1 MVVETDLLTTPFTK
15 LVGCKVPIQQA
26 GMGPLANPKLVSA
39 VTNAG
44 ALGML
49 SGMVIDSVDLLERV
63 LREVKD
69 STTGPFG
76 VNYIV
81 PLMERGE
88 LEQMVPV
95 AARYARVVE
104 FFYGWPDESLVQ
116 MVHQEKTLVSWQVG
130 SKEEAKAAAD
140 TGCDLIVA
148 QGIEAGGHIRGQI
161 GLLPLLSETIEAI
174 GGKVPIIGAGGI
186 GTGRSMA
193 GVLAAG
199 ASAVRVGT
207 RFVASEEAQA
217 HPDYVNALV
226 NAEAKDTIYTDR
238 FNVEWPIRASHRV
251 LRSSLEAASNFKGE
265 VVGTSSNI
273 YTQKKY
279 DIHCFEEAVPMKHS
293 TGNIEAMPHWAGE
306 SVGGVKRLQPASEI
320 VRELNDDAEKTLIRW
335 GNKIESQTVQQ
346 PV

>member
-49 SGMVIDSVDLLERV
+49 SGIVIDSVDLLERV

-140 TGCDLIVA
+140 IGCDLIVA
-148 QGIEAGGHIRGQI
+148 QGIEAGGHVRGQRS
-161 GLLPLLSETIEAI
+161 PLALISETLLADR
-174 GGKVPIIGAGGI
+174 GKGSLI
-186 GTGRSMA
+186 
-193 GVLAAG
+193 
-199 ASAVRVGT
+199 
-207 RFVASEEAQA
+207 QA
-217 HPDYVNALV
+217 RGHWDG
-226 NAEAKDTIYTDR
+226 
-238 FNVEWPIRASHRV
+238 RASGR
-251 LRSSLEAASNFKGE
+251 G
-265 VVGTSSNI
+265 
-273 YTQKKY
+273 
-279 DIHCFEEAVPMKHS
+279 P
-293 TGNIEAMPHWAGE
+293 
-306 SVGGVKRLQPASEI
+306 
-320 VRELNDDAEKTLIRW
+320 
-335 GNKIESQTVQQ
+335 
-346 PV
+346 

>member
-1 MVVETDLLTTPFTK
+1 MVVETDLLTTRFTK

-148 QGIEAGGHIRGQI
+148 QGIEAGGQIRGQI
-161 GLLPLLSETIEAI
+161 SLLAFLNANTWAI
-174 GGKVPIIGAGGI
+174 GGKGSFIGARRHGASP
-186 GTGRSMA
+186 SMA
-193 GVLAAG
+193 WGL
-199 ASAVRVGT
+199 
-207 RFVASEEAQA
+207 
-217 HPDYVNALV
+217 
-226 NAEAKDTIYTDR
+226 
-238 FNVEWPIRASHRV
+238 
-251 LRSSLEAASNFKGE
+251 
-265 VVGTSSNI
+265 
-273 YTQKKY
+273 
-279 DIHCFEEAVPMKHS
+279 
-293 TGNIEAMPHWAGE
+293 
-306 SVGGVKRLQPASEI
+306 PA
-320 VRELNDDAEKTLIRW
+320 R
-335 GNKIESQTVQQ
+335 G
-346 PV
+346 

>member
-104 FFYGWPDESLVQ
+104 FFYGVAGRVACSNGPSGKNTCLVAGW
-116 MVHQEKTLVSWQVG
+116 VKG
-130 SKEEAKAAAD
+130 RSKSS
-140 TGCDLIVA
+140 
-148 QGIEAGGHIRGQI
+148 GGHWLRPDCSTRDRG
-161 GLLPLLSETIEAI
+161 
-174 GGKVPIIGAGGI
+174 
-186 GTGRSMA
+186 GRSN
-193 GVLAAG
+193 
-199 ASAVRVGT
+199 SGT
-207 RFVASEEAQA
+207 DKPSG
-217 HPDYVNALV
+217 L
-226 NAEAKDTIYTDR
+226 
-238 FNVEWPIRASHRV
+238 S
-251 LRSSLEAASNFKGE
+251 
-265 VVGTSSNI
+265 
-273 YTQKKY
+273 
-279 DIHCFEEAVPMKHS
+279 
-293 TGNIEAMPHWAGE
+293 
-306 SVGGVKRLQPASEI
+306 
-320 VRELNDDAEKTLIRW
+320 
-335 GNKIESQTVQQ
+335 
-346 PV
+346 